1 MKNFINNLKISHALI
16 AGALIIVAFTVVQ
29 NLNSIKNIDKF
40 NNYINIINNK
50 RVKPMKNLNVIL
62 DAYTVKIVD
71 AANKVAIQ
79 SISWEEGYS
88 IVAAAQKSIKTNW
101 ALYISTLNKEESKN
115 QILAFEKIEDKTK
128 RQINR
133 LSQILAGKNEAELE
147 SFIKKDLY
155 PAIEPL
161 ANQVVRMTEDLQKS
175 IDQISS
181 DTDKLYQSIFSKTR
195 MLGIITMLIIISMM
209 IFLITSIRAT
219 LKKANTTIKKIA
231 DGDLTVKI
239 VGFGKDEIGELM
251 FGVKGLV
258 RNLRSTME
266 TINNAANSILI
277 TSNELS
283 SSSQQISSGATEQ
296 AASVEEIAASMEE
309 ISANIMQNAKNSQ
322 ITEKISTQAGEEF
335 ESGRE
340 NIDTTVKSIQT
351 IASKISIIGDIAFQ
365 TNILALNAAVEAA
378 RAGEHGKG
386 FGVVAA
392 EVGKL
397 AERSK
402 IAAAEINNLSKTGV
416 EQSLKSKDLLKIA
429 LPSINKTIKLIKEI
443 SLASN
448 EQSSGVDQI
457 NSGIQTLNHVTQQNA
472 AASEQMATV
481 AEELAAQAEQLSN
494 SIRFFNIGS
503 TTKNKI
509 EKKSTAP
516 KYIAEKAKSRPV
528 IKENPKG
535 IDLDLDSKDDLDNE
549 FETF

>member
-1 MKNFINNLKISHALI
+1 MKNFMKNFKISHTLI
-16 AGALIIVAFTVVQ
+16 AGGLIIFAFIIMQ
-29 NLNSIKNIDKF
+29 NITSIKNINKF
-40 NNYINIINNK
+40 NNYINIINNE
-50 RVKPMKNLNVIL
+50 RVKPMKSLNLIK

-71 AANKVAIQ
+71 AANKVAIK

-88 IVAAAQKSIKTNW
+88 SVAAAQKSIKTNW
-101 ALYISTLNKEESKN
+101 ELYLATLDKEESKN
-115 QILAFEKIEDKTK
+115 QILAYEKIEEKTK

-133 LSQILAGKNEAELE
+133 LSQILASKNEAELE
-147 SFIKKDLY
+147 LFIKTELY

-161 ANQVVRMTEDLQKS
+161 EYQIVTMIDKLQKS
-175 IDQISS
+175 IDQISG
-181 DTDKLYQSIFSKTR
+181 DTNKLYHSIFSQTR
-195 MLGIITMLIIISMM
+195 TLAIITMVLIIAVMLIIIS
-209 IFLITSIRAT
+209 SIRST
-219 LKKANTTIKKIA
+219 LIKANTTIKKIA

-258 RNLRSTME
+258 RNLKSTME
-266 TINNAANSILI
+266 TIHNAASSILI

-283 SSSQQISSGATEQ
+283 SSSQQVSSGATQQ

-309 ISANIMQNAKNSQ
+309 ISANIIQNAKNSQ

-402 IAAAEINNLSKTGV
+402 IAASEINNLSKSGV
-416 EQSLKSKDLLKIA
+416 EQSLRSKDLLKIA
-429 LPSINKTIKLIKEI
+429 LPSISKTIELIKEI
-443 SLASN
+443 SRASN

-457 NSGIQTLNHVTQQNA
+457 NSGIQTLNQVTQQNA

-503 TTKNKI
+503 STKSKT
-509 EKKSTAP
+509 EKKTTTT
-516 KYIAEKAKSRPV
+516 KYIAEKAKSSPA
-528 IKENPKG
+528 IKEKPKG
-535 IDLDLDSKDDLDNE
+535 ISLDLDSKDDLDNE